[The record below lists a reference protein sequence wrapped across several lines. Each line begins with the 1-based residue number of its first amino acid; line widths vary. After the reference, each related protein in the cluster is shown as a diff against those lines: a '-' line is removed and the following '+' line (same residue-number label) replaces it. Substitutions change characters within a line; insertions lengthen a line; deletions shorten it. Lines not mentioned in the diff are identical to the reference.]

1 LIEGLLGIAPM
12 VVRWFALCVLTA
24 LVILVPEVG
33 QCVPLVG
40 AYYYPWYGAYPGGHS
55 WNDNLRAKLIPQQ
68 PPALGYY
75 SSRSSAIIQGQI
87 DQSHRGNIS
96 FWATSWWGPSSAED
110 TTIRNNILPNPRAG
124 ELQYA
129 IHYESTGRLGT
140 FDNPTFSNLVPDFQ
154 YLAQNYFSNPNYLR
168 INGRPAVFL
177 YLTRAYFNTQSG
189 RDAVANLR
197 QTMTSQFG
205 VDPYLIG
212 DDVFP
217 GQTNVSRASLWDAIT
232 DFDVYGSALQ
242 ANGSTMAAVNS
253 LASQFQFARQVA
265 QSAHVGFI
273 PAVSPGFND
282 SAVRSGHPAAPR
294 YLTDIAGA
302 MEGSLFSAELTQAV
316 LPNLDPTANN
326 ILMVSTFNEW
336 HEDTQIEPTV
346 VANPTTT
353 DSSGLG
359 TYTQGYSYSG
369 YGNLYLDLLHA
380 ATVLAGDYNRNGVV
394 DAADYV
400 LYRKTLGQTGTTLAA
415 DGNNNGQIDSGDY
428 VVWRTHF
435 GQTFG
440 SGSGADADA
449 AIPEPATATMLV
461 LAASCWCLRRGRG
474 V

>member
-1 LIEGLLGIAPM
+1 M
-12 VVRWFALCVLTA
+12 VVRWFAPCIATA
-24 LVILVPEVG
+24 LTILVPHVG

-40 AYYYPWYGAYPGGHS
+40 AYYYPWYGTFPGGHS
-55 WNDNLRAKLIPQQ
+55 WNDTLRAKLIPQQ

-75 SSRSSAIIQGQI
+75 SSRSSTTIQGQF
-87 DQSHRGNIS
+87 DQSHRGNIN
-96 FWATSWWGPSSAED
+96 FWATSWWGPGSAED
-110 TTIRNNILPNPRAG
+110 STIRNNILTDPRAG

-129 IHYESTGRLGT
+129 IHYESTGRLGS

-168 INGRPAVFL
+168 INGRPVVFL

-189 RDAVANLR
+189 RDTVANLR

-205 VDPYLIG
+205 VNPYLIG

-217 GQTNVSRASLWDAIT
+217 GQTNVTRASLWDSIT

-253 LASQFQFARQVA
+253 LASQFQSARQVA

-273 PAVSPGFND
+273 PSVSPGFND
-282 SAVRSGHPAAPR
+282 LAVRSGHPAAPR
-294 YLTDIAGA
+294 YLTDVPGA
-302 MEGSLFSAELTQAV
+302 TEGSLFSAELTQAV

-336 HEDTQIEPTV
+336 HEDTQIEPTI
-346 VANPTTT
+346 VANPTTA
-353 DSSGLG
+353 DSSGVG
-359 TYTQGYSYSG
+359 TYAQGYYYSG
-369 YGNLYLDLLHA
+369 YSNLYLDLLQT
-380 ATVLAGDYNRNGVV
+380 ATVFAGDYNRNGIV

-400 LYRKTLGQTGTTLAA
+400 LWRKSLGQTGTALAA
-415 DGNNNGQIDSGDY
+415 DGNNNGSIDSGDY
-428 VVWRTHF
+428 DVWRAHF

-440 SGSGADADA
+440 SGSGANANG
-449 AIPEPATATMLV
+449 AIPEPATLV
-461 LAASCWCLRRGRG
+461 LLMLAAAGWCLRRRRAI
-474 V
+474 